1 LKKQLM
7 YYPWP
12 YKTQP
17 HLVFAGPK
25 AKCLLATA
33 DSVSSL
39 QAAVSVSPTSH
50 ASNYCVERS
59 ITPAK
64 PSFTAPPRTE
74 WQRILPGK
82 CSKSLFPR
90 PWIKSKNET
99 DLKLEL
105 VNGSTIELKG
115 TENAMAL
122 RGRSLSGVVL
132 DEAAFMDAE
141 VWFEVIR
148 PALADKQGWALFIS
162 TPDGTA
168 SWFYD
173 LWCYCED
180 DPTKEWQRWCYTTIE
195 GGNVP
200 ATEIEAARAQLDPRT
215 FRQEFEASFEN
226 LSGLVAVS
234 FSDENIS
241 PNAKDISIQPILLG
255 VDFNVDPMSGICAVK
270 DGENLYVFDEIMLT
284 GGATTWDFAEEVTRR
299 YGLER
304 RIIACPDPTGG
315 ARKTS
320 GVGVTDHAILRRS
333 GFNVQTPRAPWK
345 IRDKITA
352 VNTALMDASGAQR
365 TVIHPRCKHLIKSL
379 RTLTYAPGT
388 GLPNKN
394 LGVDHAFD
402 AFGYLVLQQF
412 NLAKPETMGTTSY
425 RLY

>member
-1 LKKQLM
+1 MAVKTAEPLSLRWAQGEVFKNDKRFRVLVAGRRFGKSYLSCVELLRGAINRPGETFFYCAPTYRMAKDIAWKTLKQLI
-7 YYPWP
+7 P
-12 YKTQP
+12 
-17 HLVFAGPK
+17 
-25 AKCLLATA
+25 LAW
-33 DSVSSL
+33 V
-39 QAAVSVSPTSH
+39 
-50 ASNYCVERS
+50 
-59 ITPAK
+59 
-64 PSFTAPPRTE
+64 
-74 WQRILPGK
+74 
-82 CSKSLFPR
+82 
-90 PWIKSKNET
+90 KSKNET
-99 DLKLEL
+99 DLKVEL
-105 VNGSTIELKG
+105 VNGSMIELKG

-122 RGRSLSGVVL
+122 RGRSLAGVVL
-132 DEAAFMDAE
+132 DEAAFMGSD

-173 LWCYCED
+173 LWCYVPED
-180 DPTKEWQRWCYTTIE
+180 ETGEWQRWSYTTID

-200 ATEIEAARAQLDPRT
+200 AEEVEAARAQLDSRT

-234 FSDENIS
+234 FGDANIS
-241 PNAKDISIQPILLG
+241 SVAKDISIMPLLLG

-270 DGENLYVFDEIMLT
+270 DDDTLYVFDEVMLT

-299 YGLER
+299 YGVDR

-320 GVGVTDHAILRRS
+320 GVGVTDHTILRRS
-333 GFNVQTPRAPWK
+333 GFTVTSPKAPWK

-352 VNTALMDASGAQR
+352 VNTALLDASGTRR
-365 TVIHPRCKHLIKSL
+365 TFIHPRCKELIKSL
-379 RTLTYAPGT
+379 RTLTYAPNT

-402 AFGYLVLQQF
+402 AFGYLCLQQF
-412 NLAKPETMGTTSY
+412 NLAKPETLGQTTHRIY
-425 RLY
+425 

>member
-1 LKKQLM
+1 MAVKTAEPLSLRWAQGEVFKNDKRFRVLVAGRRFGKSYLSCVELLRGAINRPGETFFYCAPTYRMAKDIAWKTLKQLI
-7 YYPWP
+7 P
-12 YKTQP
+12 
-17 HLVFAGPK
+17 
-25 AKCLLATA
+25 LA
-33 DSVSSL
+33 
-39 QAAVSVSPTSH
+39 
-50 ASNYCVERS
+50 
-59 ITPAK
+59 
-64 PSFTAPPRTE
+64 
-74 WQRILPGK
+74 
-82 CSKSLFPR
+82 
-90 PWIKSKNET
+90 WIKSKNET
-99 DLKLEL
+99 DLKVEL
-105 VNGSTIELKG
+105 VNGSSIELKG

-122 RGRSLSGVVL
+122 RGRSLAGVVL
-132 DEAAFMDAE
+132 DEAAFMGSD

-173 LWCYCED
+173 LWCYVPED
-180 DPTKEWQRWCYTTIE
+180 ETGEWQRWSYTTID

-200 ATEIEAARAQLDPRT
+200 AEEVEAARAQLDSRT

-234 FSDENIS
+234 FGDANIS
-241 PNAKDISIQPILLG
+241 SVAKDISIMPLLLG

-270 DGENLYVFDEIMLT
+270 DDDTLYVFDEVMLT

-299 YGLER
+299 YGVDR

-320 GVGVTDHAILRRS
+320 GVGVTDHTILRRS
-333 GFNVQTPRAPWK
+333 GFTVTSPKAPWK

-352 VNTALMDASGAQR
+352 VNTALLDATGTRR
-365 TVIHPRCKHLIKSL
+365 TFIHPRCKELIKSL
-379 RTLTYAPGT
+379 RTLTYAPNT

-402 AFGYLVLQQF
+402 AFGYLCLQQF
-412 NLAKPETMGTTSY
+412 NLAKPETLGQTNY
-425 RLY
+425 RIY

>member
-1 LKKQLM
+1 MAVKTADPLSLRWAQGQVFTDSHRFRVLVAGRRFGKSYLSCVELLRGAINKPGETFFYCAPTYRMAKDIAWKVLKK
-7 YYPWP
+7 
-12 YKTQP
+12 
-17 HLVFAGPK
+17 LVP
-25 AKCLLATA
+25 
-33 DSVSSL
+33 
-39 QAAVSVSPTSH
+39 AA
-50 ASNYCVERS
+50 
-59 ITPAK
+59 
-64 PSFTAPPRTE
+64 
-74 WQRILPGK
+74 
-82 CSKSLFPR
+82 
-90 PWIKSKNET
+90 WIKTKNET

-105 VNGSTIELKG
+105 VNGSVIELKG

-122 RGRSLSGVVL
+122 RGRSLAGVVL
-132 DEAAFMDAE
+132 DEAAFMDAG

-173 LWCYCED
+173 LWCYCEN
-180 DPTKEWQRWCYTTIE
+180 DPTDEWKRWCYTTIE

-200 ATEIEAARAQLDPRT
+200 PDEVEAARAQLDART

-226 LSGLVAVS
+226 LTGLVAVS
-234 FSDENIS
+234 FSDANIS
-241 PNAKDISIQPILLG
+241 ETSSDLNVLPLLLG

-270 DGENLYVFDEIMLT
+270 HGDTLHVFDEIMLT
-284 GGATTWDFAEEVTRR
+284 GGATTWDFAEEIQRR

-304 RIIACPDPTGG
+304 RVIACPDPTGA

-320 GVGVTDHAILRRS
+320 GVGVTDHAILRKS
-333 GFNVQTPRAPWK
+333 GFNVQTPRSPWK

-352 VNTALMDASGAQR
+352 VNTALLDAAGTR
-365 TVIHPRCKHLIKSL
+365 RVLIHPRCKELIKSL

-412 NLAKPETMGTTSY
+412 NLAKPETLGQTTY
-425 RLY
+425 RIY

>member
-1 LKKQLM
+1 MATKTLDLSLRPAQGEVFSAKNRFRVLVAGRRFGKSYLSCIELFTKALERPGETFFYCAPTYRMAKDIAWKTLKKI
-7 YYPWP
+7 
-12 YKTQP
+12 
-17 HLVFAGPK
+17 VPK
-25 AKCLLATA
+25 E
-33 DSVSSL
+33 
-39 QAAVSVSPTSH
+39 
-50 ASNYCVERS
+50 Y
-59 ITPAK
+59 I
-64 PSFTAPPRTE
+64 RT
-74 WQRILPGK
+74 
-82 CSKSLFPR
+82 
-90 PWIKSKNET
+90 KNET
-99 DLKLEL
+99 DLRLDL
-105 VNGSTIELKG
+105 INDSTIELKG

-148 PALADKQGWALFIS
+148 PALADKEGWALFIS

-173 LWCYCED
+173 LWCFVEED
-180 DPTKEWQRWCYTTIE
+180 TSDLWQRWSFTTIE
-195 GGNVP
+195 GGNVSP
-200 ATEIEAARAQLDPRT
+200 TEVEAARAQLDQRT

-226 LSGLVAVS
+226 LTGLVAVS
-234 FSDENIS
+234 FSDDNIS
-241 PNAKDISIQPILLG
+241 TTAKDISIQPLLLG
-255 VDFNVDPMSGICAVK
+255 VDFNVDPMSGIVAVK
-270 DGENLYVFDEIMLT
+270 HDQNLYVFDEIMLT

-299 YGLER
+299 YGVDR
-304 RIIACPDPTGG
+304 RVIACPDPTGG

-333 GFNVQTPRAPWK
+333 GFNVQSPRSPWK

-352 VNTALMDASGAQR
+352 VNTGLLDASGTR
-365 TVIHPRCKHLIKSL
+365 RVLIHPRCKELIKAL

-402 AFGYLVLQQF
+402 AFGYLCLQQF
-412 NLAKPETMGTTSY
+412 NLAKPETLGTTSY